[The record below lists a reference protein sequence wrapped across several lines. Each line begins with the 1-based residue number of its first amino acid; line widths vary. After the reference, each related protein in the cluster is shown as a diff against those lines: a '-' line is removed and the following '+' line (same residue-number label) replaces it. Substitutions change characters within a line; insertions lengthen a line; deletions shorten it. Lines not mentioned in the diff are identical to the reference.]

1 MILQHAQLLI
11 EVPADVQKSYLEN
24 LQVQAHIFNT
34 RNVPTKSF
42 WKKITNTDLKRIYLM
57 KLTVGEAHLTLSTKV
72 HQMFWQKFPCP
83 KLLSSAT
90 IPKQLIS
97 ELSEVFGT
105 LDVIKGSVLKN
116 NIILGLQ
123 ET

>member
-1 MILQHAQLLI
+1 MFLQ
-11 EVPADVQKSYLEN
+11 
-24 LQVQAHIFNT
+24 
-34 RNVPTKSF
+34 
-42 WKKITNTDLKRIYLM
+42 
-57 KLTVGEAHLTLSTKV
+57 KL
-72 HQMFWQKFPCP
+72 PCP

-97 ELSEVFGT
+97 ELSESFGT

-116 NIILGLQ
+116 NKILGVQ